1 MEGAVTAEKSPRTIR
16 TRIPQKYHAW
26 QKKTAHGPSTGTDFA
41 GPFTRMSHTRAA
53 RPGEARRAE
62 EEEERACIYPL
73 LKLLVGCG
81 EPTLICWSNSPSTSN
96 MGLNLF
102 HHLPYM
108 SGPLGFIKELSQ
120 TLMGLA
126 Q

>member
-53 RPGEARRAE
+53 RPGQARPGEAGGGGGGARVYLSSSQALSGVWR
-62 EEEERACIYPL
+62 
-73 LKLLVGCG
+73 
-81 EPTLICWSNSPSTSN
+81 TN
-96 MGLNLF
+96 
-102 HHLPYM
+102 PYM
-108 SGPLGFIKELSQ
+108 LV
-120 TLMGLA
+120 
-126 Q
+126 